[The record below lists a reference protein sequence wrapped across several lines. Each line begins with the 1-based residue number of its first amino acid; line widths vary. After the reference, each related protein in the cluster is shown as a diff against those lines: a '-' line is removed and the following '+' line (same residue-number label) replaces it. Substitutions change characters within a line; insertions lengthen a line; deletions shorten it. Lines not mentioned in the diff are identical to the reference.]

1 MTGVHSRTLAAAVL
15 LSVFSLGMTGV
26 SYATPSITA
35 TDTAALAKAETAY
48 AKVLTAYRPGA
59 AWLAQYRAALSLVVT
74 EQGRVTDDLYPPK
87 PKPKPTPTTTTVPHA
102 TTTTT
107 TGPITAAQAS
117 ASGDNADASIDP
129 LGYYT
134 GSESLLIQ
142 AQPAQPGVLTW
153 DITCDEGNGGTAD
166 GGTQQATL
174 NFPTTEQLTLPATN
188 PSGGCSITAD
198 AQLNGSGTV
207 TLSWIVNGTEVN
219 DF

>member
-1 MTGVHSRTLAAAVL
+1 MNRTPLLVGAVALATVLAGQTADASTITSTDTKALAA
-15 LSVFSLGMTGV
+15 
-26 SYATPSITA
+26 
-35 TDTAALAKAETAY
+35 AETAY
-48 AKVLTAYRPGA
+48 AKVLGEYKPGA
-59 AWLAQYRAALSLVVT
+59 AWLAQYRAALALVVT
-74 EQGRVTDDLYPPK
+74 EQGRVTGDLYPPNPK
-87 PKPKPTPTTTTVPHA
+87 PKPKPSP

-107 TGPITAAQAS
+107 TPSTTTTTGQTVAAQAS

-134 GSESLLIQ
+134 GSESLLVQ

-207 TLSWIVNGTEVN
+207 TISWIVTGTEVN
-219 DF
+219 NF